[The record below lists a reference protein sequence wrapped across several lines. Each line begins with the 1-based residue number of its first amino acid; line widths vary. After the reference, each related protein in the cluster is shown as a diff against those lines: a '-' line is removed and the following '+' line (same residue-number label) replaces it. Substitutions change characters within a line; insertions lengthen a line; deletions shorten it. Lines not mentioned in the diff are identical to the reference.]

1 MDKATLRVRRGTIGW
16 IADSRLFRAGW
27 FLSIFGKGPGKPTTL
42 IRFGDERYSG
52 VEDCYRAFVKMANL
66 LVAAGV

>member
-1 MDKATLRVRRGTIGW
+1 MRLRGGTAGW

-52 VEDCYRAFVKMANL
+52 AEEYYRASVKMVNL
-66 LVAAGV
+66 FVLAGV